1 MRTYIQISMLLIIT
15 LLISCAPKKKT
26 RTKKYRTK
34 QPKTSNEVPLSSGN
48 SQIKENLATANYMTG
63 REKEMIKEINL
74 IRSNPKGYV
83 PIVESYI
90 KKQKAGL
97 KNVVSGKKYILEEI
111 EVAKELIRELKRT
124 ASMPVLSPDKGVY
137 RAAKLHGQEGKR
149 KGSLDHTGK
158 NGSWPWDR
166 ITKEA
171 GYRNGGENLVGGLSD
186 VRESVLI
193 LLIDSGIE
201 NRGHRK
207 ALLNPKWKYVACYEV
222 GKVGDMP
229 YYWVQNFA
237 F

>member
-1 MRTYIQISMLLIIT
+1 MQSST
-15 LLISCAPKKKT
+15 PNKT
-26 RTKKYRTK
+26 TKPSTNNSSTTSSSAKGIDTARDTK
-34 QPKTSNEVPLSSGN
+34 
-48 SQIKENLATANYMTG
+48 YMTT
-63 REKEMIKEINL
+63 REKNMIKEINL
-74 IRSNPKGYV
+74 IRSNPKGYI
-83 PIVESYI
+83 PIVEEYI
-90 KKQKAGL
+90 KNQRASII
-97 KNVVSGKKYILEEI
+97 NVVSGKKYILEEI